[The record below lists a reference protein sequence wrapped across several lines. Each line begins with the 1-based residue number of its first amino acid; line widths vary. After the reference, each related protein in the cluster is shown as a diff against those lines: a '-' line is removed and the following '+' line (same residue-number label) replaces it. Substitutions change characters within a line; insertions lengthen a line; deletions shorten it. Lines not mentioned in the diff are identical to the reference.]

1 LKTDPLISN
10 QEISKGFDIP
20 WMGEDKIPWV
30 EGFMYTMDRGFDIPW
45 VGGSKYHVRYTMDRG
60 SI

>member
-1 LKTDPLISN
+1 MD
-10 QEISKGFDIP
+10 
-20 WMGEDKIPWV
+20 GEDKIPWV